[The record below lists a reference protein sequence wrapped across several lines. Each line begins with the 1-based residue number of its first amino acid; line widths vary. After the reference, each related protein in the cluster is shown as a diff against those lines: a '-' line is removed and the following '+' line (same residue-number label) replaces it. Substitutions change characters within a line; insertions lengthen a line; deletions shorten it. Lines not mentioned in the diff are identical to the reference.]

1 MKQQYFPHDCNAR
14 NDPKLQ
20 RLQMKQGMQGVGI
33 YWCLLELLYENRGK
47 LMQSDIEIYAFALRT
62 DTDKLMD
69 VLTNYDLF
77 KRDRNVFW
85 SESANKR
92 IDETMEKSRK
102 AKESA
107 NRRWNPPPPENGLA
121 KKQKSITDITKQL

>member
-20 RLQMKQGMQGVGI
+20 RLQMKQGMAGVGL

-62 DTDKLMD
+62 DTET
-69 VLTNYDLF
+69 LTDILQNFDLF
-77 KRDRNVFW
+77 KRDKTSYW
-85 SESANKR
+85 SESANSR
-92 IDETMEKSRK
+92 IEETMEKSRK

-107 NRRWNPPPPENGLA
+107 NRRWNPPTDNGTT
-121 KKQKSITDITKQL
+121 KKKSINDITKQLK